1 MTDNNS
7 CNLNNAKPSNE
18 PSNEHCAY
26 SGGYSAEESRREF
39 LYLTTAGFGVI
50 AVAGVVSPLIGQM
63 QPDKSVLALSSTEVD
78 ISKIPLGETQ
88 TVKWRGKP
96 VFIKHR
102 TPEQIKEMQQVASSD
117 LKDPQEDSQRV
128 KAGKEEWLVVV
139 GSCTHLGCVPS
150 SNMGEYEGG
159 WYCPCHGSH
168 YDAAG
173 RVRKGPAPKN
183 LEIPEYQF
191 ISNDKVVIG

>member
-1 MTDNNS
+1 MCDKNDTQS
-7 CNLNNAKPSNE
+7 ASKEC
-18 PSNEHCAY
+18 
-26 SGGYSAEESRREF
+26 GYCAEESRREF
-39 LYLTTAGFGVI
+39 LYLTTAGFGV
-50 AVAGVVSPLIGQM
+50 VATASVVSPLVRQM
-63 QPDKSVLALSSTEVD
+63 QPDKSVLALSTTEVD
-78 ISKIPLGETQ
+78 LSTIPQGETK

-102 TPEQIKEMQQVASSD
+102 TPEQIAEMKNVPVDS
-117 LKDPQEDSQRV
+117 LIDPQDDSERV
-128 KAGKEEWLVVV
+128 KKGEEEWLVVI

-173 RVRKGPAPKN
+173 RIRKGPAPLN
-183 LEIPEYQF
+183 LEIPEYKF
-191 ISNDKVVIG
+191 IDKEKILIG

>member
-1 MTDNNS
+1 VTDNA
-7 CNLNNAKPSNE
+7 CNLNSTPHNDNKS
-18 PSNEHCAY
+18 
-26 SGGYSAEESRREF
+26 GYSPEESRREF
-39 LYLTTAGFGVI
+39 LYLTTAGFGV
-50 AVAGVVSPLIGQM
+50 VAAASVLSPLVGQM

-78 ISKIPLGETQ
+78 LSKIPLGQTQ

-102 TPEQIKEMQQVASSD
+102 TPEQIKDMEDVVIAD
-117 LKDPQEDSQRV
+117 LRDPQTDAQRV
-128 KAGKEEWLVVV
+128 KTGKEEWLVVV

-150 SNMGEYEGG
+150 SNMGEFEGG

-183 LEIPEYQF
+183 LEVPEYQF

>member
-1 MTDNNS
+1 MTENQCKLDIQETKENDQ
-7 CNLNNAKPSNE
+7 K
-18 PSNEHCAY
+18 AY
-26 SGGYSAEESRREF
+26 CPEESRREF

-50 AVAGVVSPLIGQM
+50 GAASVVSPLVRQM

-78 ISKIPLGETQ
+78 LSTIPVGETK

-102 TPEQIKEMQQVASSD
+102 TPEQITEMKEVPLSE
-117 LKDPQEDSQRV
+117 LRDPQPDAERITS
-128 KAGKEEWLVVV
+128 GKEDWLVVI

-173 RVRKGPAPKN
+173 RIRKGPAPTN
-183 LEIPEYQF
+183 LEVPNYKF
-191 ISNDKVVIG
+191 IEEKKIVIG